1 MLCMG
6 MEDHR
11 FLFPE
16 TSLPDQHDHRGKVQ
30 LDLLLRSAEL
40 YCLTEHPC
48 TILHGR
54 EVVVAESRKENRSEG
69 G

>member
-11 FLFPE
+11 FLFPG
-16 TSLPDQHDHRGKVQ
+16 TSLPTQHDHRGKVQ

-40 YCLTEHPC
+40 YYSTEHPY
-48 TILHGR
+48 TIPHGR
-54 EVVVAESRKENRSEG
+54 EVAVVESRKENRSEEG
-69 G
+69 